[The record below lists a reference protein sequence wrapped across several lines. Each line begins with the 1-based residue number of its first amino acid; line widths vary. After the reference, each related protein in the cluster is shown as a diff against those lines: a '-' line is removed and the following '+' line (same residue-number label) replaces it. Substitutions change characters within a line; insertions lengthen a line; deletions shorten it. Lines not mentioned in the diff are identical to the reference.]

1 MFSFAVSLQPTRCV
15 TQYIRFP
22 VRGSVRVASDLED
35 KQSKGEVLGVVAMD
49 VSLGTP
55 AVILGVLPADSK
67 GAKSTTLSQALA
79 HMKPY
84 KKAVQ
89 ITKPH
94 LGLKPAAIKPPL
106 SKPMVGKPLSKPT
119 TRSATGAL
127 PEDKAVRTNTN
138 PIGTGERSW
147 SYLRHQLCDLSPEF

>member
-1 MFSFAVSLQPTRCV
+1 MSPQPTRCV

-89 ITKPH
+89 ITKP
-94 LGLKPAAIKPPL
+94 GLKPCATKPPL
-106 SKPMVGKPLSKPT
+106 SKPTASTPGKPVVGKPVSKPVSKPT

-127 PEDKAVRTNTN
+127 PEEKTVRTNTN
-138 PIGTGERSW
+138 PIGTGASFAICLLP
-147 SYLRHQLCDLSPEF
+147 S